1 MQFGMAVVA
10 MIKIAAALCV
20 PGYSSVFTSLDL
32 LVHSPALRGE
42 WMLPP
47 VYIQENG
54 LSGAAQFAQGPP
66 GGSGKR
72 QDSNPMLSDPE
83 ACV

>member
-1 MQFGMAVVA
+1 MVA
-10 MIKIAAALCV
+10 MIKIASALCV
-20 PGYSSVFTSLDL
+20 PASSVFTSLGL
-32 LVHSPALRGE
+32 LVHSAALRGE

-72 QDSNPMLSDPE
+72 QDSNPKLSDPE